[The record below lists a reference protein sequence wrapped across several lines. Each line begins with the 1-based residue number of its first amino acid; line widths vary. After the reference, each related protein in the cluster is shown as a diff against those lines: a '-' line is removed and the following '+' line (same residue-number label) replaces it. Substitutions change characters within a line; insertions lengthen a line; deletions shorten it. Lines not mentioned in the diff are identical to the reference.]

1 MLRKKTMEDKLTAS
15 ILLLVLSAG
24 CLSEVN
30 SQEITKEPPTTEI
43 KKERTI
49 NTLKSENNANEIRL
63 DRWDIHDREYSY
75 EELEAKYIELYD
87 FSFPYVFKEEITAE
101 VVPTGVPEIY
111 GEHLGVSY
119 DGNPDAMIMILRQF
133 EGIYLEDGLLQRY
146 INIGTSISCEYCC
159 GVDAIVHP
167 DGSRACG
174 CAHSYA
180 MRGLTKY
187 LLLEHPD
194 EYTDEEILAELARWK
209 ATYFPK
215 QSIQKVFNNYIETN
229 SIDPSILAEMPNMV
243 GRC

>member
-1 MLRKKTMEDKLTAS
+1 MENKVIIALA
-15 ILLLVLSAG
+15 LLLLSAG
-24 CLSEVN
+24 CISEFN
-30 SQEITKEPPTTEI
+30 SEEITEENPPTEI
-43 KKERTI
+43 KKEQTI
-49 NTLKSENNANEIRL
+49 KTLESESDDGNEITL
-63 DRWDIHDREYSY
+63 ARWDIHDRKYSY
-75 EELEAKYIELYD
+75 AELEAKYIELYST
-87 FSFPYVFKEEITAE
+87 SFPYIFREEIKAE
-101 VVPTGVPEIY
+101 VVPTGVPELY
-111 GEHLGVSY
+111 GEELQVSY
-119 DGNPDAMIMILRQF
+119 DGNPDGMIAVLSQF
-133 EGIYLEDGLLQRY
+133 EGIYLEGELLQRY

-159 GVDAIVHP
+159 GVDAIVRP

-194 EYTDEEILAELARWK
+194 EYTDEEILEELARWK

-229 SIDPSILAEMPNMV
+229 NIDPSILAEMPNMV